1 MVVWLKMLKWT
12 PTLYPRLQ
20 QSHSTNN
27 RLELM
32 VTESLSAGLGSFVSA
47 EVGLVSDLDAG

>member
-12 PTLYPRLQ
+12 PTLYLRLQ

-27 RLELM
+27 RLELK

-47 EVGLVSDLDAG
+47 EVGLVSDLDAQ